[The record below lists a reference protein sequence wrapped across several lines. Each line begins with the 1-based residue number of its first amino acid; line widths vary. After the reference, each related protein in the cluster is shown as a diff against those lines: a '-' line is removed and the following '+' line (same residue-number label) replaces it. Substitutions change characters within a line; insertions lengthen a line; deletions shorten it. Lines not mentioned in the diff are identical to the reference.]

1 MLNSGWQCPPL
12 NLVTIKFGLRCTKL
26 MLNSKIIQNKQEN
39 IPNSVKKYPCQKYKS
54 LQFEPL
60 IQVCIFY
67 QFRWQIWSWDLI
79 FIKVLS
85 FHHHYNVQTIKSS
98 QITFLN
104 SMGFPDS
111 SSDERIWFGLFTS
124 YLRYLHLGPF
134 SVIKYTK
141 IKLQWYKE
149 KKIPT
154 IYKHKL
160 LAALKFSYSS
170 FSSCLH
176 F

>member
-60 IQVCIFY
+60 IQVRIFY
-67 QFRWQIWSWDLI
+67 QFRWQKWSWDLI

-85 FHHHYNVQTIKSS
+85 FHHHFNVQTIKGSR
-98 QITFLN
+98 ITFLN
-104 SMGFPDS
+104 NGVPRLQF
-111 SSDERIWFGLFTS
+111 RRKNLIWTF
-124 YLRYLHLGPF
+124 H
-134 SVIKYTK
+134 
-141 IKLQWYKE
+141 KLSE
-149 KKIPT
+149 IPT
-154 IYKHKL
+154 FMPL
-160 LAALKFSYSS
+160 LCDKVY
-170 FSSCLH
+170 
-176 F
+176 